1 MSAVDFLIQIFK
13 SKSAIGIVKALVKKD
28 ATLKERLQAI
38 PETIQAGLER
48 MPPQEFKLHLM
59 KYEHREEIEQVFQDV
74 INRLKELMGG
84 GLAAGIGSTVLT
96 DQQVHA
102 LLDNPA
108 VASMVIDNPFVEA
121 GFMSPSGVVES
132 MCQNGT
138 ISQDLVSDILT
149 TVPIPPDIDPDNVL
163 EAIAE
168 VVKMLLGSG

>member
-1 MSAVDFLIQIFK
+1 MSAVDFLIQVFK

-28 ATLKERLQAI
+28 ATLKGRLQAI
-38 PETIQAGLER
+38 PETIQAGLEH
-48 MPPQEFKLHLM
+48 MSPQEFKWHLM

-84 GLAAGIGSTVLT
+84 GLTAGIGATVLT

-102 LLDNPA
+102 LLDNQA
-108 VASMVIDNPFVEA
+108 VASMVKDNPFIEA
-121 GFMSPSGVVES
+121 GFISTSEVVES

-138 ISQDLVSDILT
+138 ISQDLMSDIIA
-149 TVPIPPDIDPDNVL
+149 TVPIPHGIDPDEVL